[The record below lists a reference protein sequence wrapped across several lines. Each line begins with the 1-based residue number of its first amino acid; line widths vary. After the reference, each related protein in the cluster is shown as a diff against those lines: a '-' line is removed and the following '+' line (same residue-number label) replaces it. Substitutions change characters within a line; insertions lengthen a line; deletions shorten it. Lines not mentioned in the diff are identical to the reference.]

1 MRETRLRTEELLAA
15 GQIEQAEQYMRARR
29 DELQQHGITIRK
41 LNQAYFA
48 LYGSYGGGFAAS
60 PRNPIPDL
68 LRQLGEQRGSLGEF
82 ILRGRTLT
90 SGAEQRA
97 AVRGG

>member
-15 GQIEQAEQYMRARR
+15 GEIEQAEQYMRARR
-29 DELQQHGITIRK
+29 HELQQHGITIRK

-68 LRQLGEQRGSLGEF
+68 LRRLRERSGSLAEF
-82 ILRGRTLT
+82 LVRVRELT
-90 SGAEQRA
+90 TVAELRA
-97 AVRGG
+97 AAG